1 MQQQQQ
7 RQWQQVAAAR
17 NNNKMY
23 CNPHVII
30 RITTSNKNQNLQSLQ
45 NLLLHG
51 IDSKFVPIIH
61 QRLK

>member
-23 CNPHVII
+23 CNPHVI